1 MTILTELDMALP
13 VFWSTPNADEVEN
26 FVWDTD
32 VPQVTQMWPH
42 MELNRFDLRT
52 VVHAL
57 SGRVDLT
64 DYLYELSTLEAMLDE
79 TIIMEEIS

>member
-1 MTILTELDMALP
+1 MHVVTDMALP

-32 VPQVTQMWPH
+32 VPQVTTLWPH
-42 MELNRFDLRT
+42 MELHRFDLKT

-57 SGRVDLT
+57 SGRVDVT
-64 DYLYELSTLEAMLDE
+64 DYLYELADLEEMLRNDE
-79 TIIMEEIS
+79 TTVLEPVA